1 MKKAWMRRRLKLRA
15 ERLVFMSGSESTEEK
30 LTSNIQDYLSY
41 IQSEKNYSPHTF
53 AAYKKDLFSLADF
66 LKLEQ
71 KGKITPDLI
80 RRKDIQNYLI
90 HLSQKGFDPASI
102 QRKLSTLRSFFK
114 YLQRRLKVKANP
126 ASSLEAPKRKK
137 RLPRALSW
145 PQVKSLLEPSLYRK
159 EKEGL
164 RDRAILELL
173 YNTGL
178 RLAEISSLK
187 RGDIDFQAGEIKV
200 LGKGNKE
207 RIVPI
212 GENAAKIL
220 TGYLDSKN
228 SKDDF
233 IFSNKY
239 GEKLGRRGIA
249 RVVKKYG
256 AKVIEEKKFSPHVL
270 RHSFA
275 THLLDEGANL
285 LAVKEMLGHEK
296 LSTTQI
302 YTHLS
307 LNRLKEVYKKAHPRA
322 E

>member
-1 MKKAWMRRRLKLRA
+1 
-15 ERLVFMSGSESTEEK
+15 MSGSEYAEEELK
-30 LTSNIQDYLSY
+30 SSIQDYLSY
-41 IQSEKNYSPHTF
+41 IQSEKNYSVHTF
-53 AAYKKDLFSLADF
+53 DAYKKDLFSFSDF
-66 LKLEQ
+66 LKSKQ
-71 KGKITPDLI
+71 KEKITPDSI
-80 RRKDIQNYLI
+80 RRKDIKNYLI
-90 HLSQKGFDPASI
+90 YLSQKGFDPASI
-102 QRKLSTLRSFFK
+102 QRKLSTSRSFFK
-114 YLQRRLKVKANP
+114 YLQRRLKVKTNP

-145 PQVKSLLEPSLYRK
+145 PQVKSLLEPSLYQK

-164 RDRAILELL
+164 RDRAVLELL

-178 RLAEISSLK
+178 RLGEISSLK
-187 RGDIDFQAGEIKV
+187 RGDIDFKAGEIKV
-200 LGKGNKE
+200 LGKGRKE
-207 RIVPI
+207 RIVPL
-212 GENAAKIL
+212 GENAGKL
-220 TGYLDSKN
+220 LKGYLDSK
-228 SKDDF
+228 KTGEDF
-233 IFSNKY
+233 VFSNKY

>member
-1 MKKAWMRRRLKLRA
+1 
-15 ERLVFMSGSESTEEK
+15 MSGPDSAEEK
-30 LTSNIQDYLSY
+30 LISSIQDYLSY
-41 IQSEKNYSPHTF
+41 VQSERNYSIHTF
-53 AAYKKDLFSLADF
+53 TAYKKDLFSLADF
-66 LKLEQ
+66 LKSEQ
-71 KGKITPDLI
+71 KGKISPDSI
-80 RRKDIQNYLI
+80 GRKDVQNYLI

-114 YLQRRLKVKANP
+114 YLQRRLKVKTNP

-145 PQVKSLLEPSLYRK
+145 PQVKSLLEPSLYQK

-187 RGDIDFQAGEIKV
+187 REDIDFGAGEIKV

-207 RIVPI
+207 RIVPL
-212 GENAAKIL
+212 GENAGKIL
-220 TGYLDSKN
+220 TGYLDSRN
-228 SKDDF
+228 SKNDF

-256 AKVIEEKKFSPHVL
+256 AKVIEEKKFSPHAL

-302 YTHLS
+302 YAHVS
-307 LNRLKEVYKKAHPRA
+307 LNRVKKVYQKAHPRSGYKD
-322 E
+322 

>member
-1 MKKAWMRRRLKLRA
+1 
-15 ERLVFMSGSESTEEK
+15 MSGSEYTEEELK
-30 LTSNIQDYLSY
+30 SNIQDYLSY
-41 IQSEKNYSPHTF
+41 IQSEKNYSAHTF
-53 AAYKKDLFSLADF
+53 DAYKKDLFSFSDF
-66 LKLEQ
+66 LKSEQ
-71 KGKITPDLI
+71 KEKITPDSI
-80 RRKDIQNYLI
+80 RRKDIKNYLI
-90 HLSQKGFDPASI
+90 YLSQKGFDPASI

-114 YLQRRLKVKANP
+114 YLQRKLKVKTNP

-145 PQVKSLLEPSLYRK
+145 PQVKSLLEPSLYQK

-239 GEKLGRRGIA
+239 REKLGRRGIA
-249 RVVKKYG
+249 RVVKKFG

-302 YTHLS
+302 YAHVS
-307 LNRLKEVYKKAHPRA
+307 LDRVKKVYQKAHPRSGYKD
-322 E
+322 

>member
-1 MKKAWMRRRLKLRA
+1 
-15 ERLVFMSGSESTEEK
+15 MSGSESTEEK
-30 LTSNIQDYLSY
+30 LKSYIQDYLSY
-41 IQSEKNYSPHTF
+41 IQSEKHYSVHTF
-53 AAYKKDLFSLADF
+53 GAYKKDLFSLSDF
-66 LKLEQ
+66 LKSEQ
-71 KGKITPDLI
+71 KGKITPDSI
-80 RRKDIQNYLI
+80 RRKDLKNYLI

-145 PQVKSLLEPSLYRK
+145 PQVKSLLEPSLYQK
-159 EKEGL
+159 EKQGL

-178 RLAEISSLK
+178 RLSEISSLRK
-187 RGDIDFQAGEIKV
+187 GDIDFKAGEIKV

>member
-1 MKKAWMRRRLKLRA
+1 
-15 ERLVFMSGSESTEEK
+15 MSGPLSTKEELK
-30 LTSNIQDYLSY
+30 SSIQDYLVY
-41 IQSEKNYSPHTF
+41 IRSEKNYSSHTF
-53 AAYKKDLFSLADF
+53 DAYKKDLFSLSDF
-66 LKLEQ
+66 LKSEQ
-71 KGKITPDLI
+71 KEKTAPDSI
-80 RRKDIQNYLI
+80 RRKDIKNYLI
-90 HLSQKGFDPASI
+90 YLSQKGFDPASI
-102 QRKLSTLRSFFK
+102 RRRLSTLRSFFK

-137 RLPRALSW
+137 RLPRTLSW
-145 PQVKSLLEPSLYRK
+145 PQVKSLLEPSLYQK

-164 RDRAILELL
+164 RDRAIMELL

-187 RGDIDFQAGEIKV
+187 REDIDFQAGEIKV
-200 LGKGNKE
+200 MGKGNKE

-212 GENAAKIL
+212 GENAGKIL
-220 TGYLDSKN
+220 IEYLDSKN
-228 SKDDF
+228 PGKDF

-256 AKVIEEKKFSPHVL
+256 AKVIEEKRFSPHAL

-302 YTHLS
+302 YAHVS
-307 LNRLKEVYKKAHPRA
+307 LERVKKVYQKTHPRSGYKD
-322 E
+322 

>member
-1 MKKAWMRRRLKLRA
+1 
-15 ERLVFMSGSESTEEK
+15 MSGSEYTEEELK
-30 LTSNIQDYLSY
+30 SSIQDYLSY
-41 IQSEKNYSPHTF
+41 IQSEKNYSAHTF
-53 AAYKKDLFSLADF
+53 DAYKKDLFSFSDF
-66 LKLEQ
+66 LKSEQ
-71 KGKITPDLI
+71 KEKVNLDSI
-80 RRKDIQNYLI
+80 RRKDLKNYLI
-90 HLSQKGFDPASI
+90 YLSQRGFDPASI

-114 YLQRRLKVKANP
+114 YLQRRLKVKVNP

-145 PQVKSLLEPSLYRK
+145 PQVKSLLEPSLYQK

-187 RGDIDFQAGEIKV
+187 RGYIDFQAGEIKV

-302 YTHLS
+302 YAHVS
-307 LNRLKEVYKKAHPRA
+307 LDRVKKVYQKAHPRSGYKD
-322 E
+322 

>member
-1 MKKAWMRRRLKLRA
+1 
-15 ERLVFMSGSESTEEK
+15 MSGSEYTEEELK
-30 LTSNIQDYLSY
+30 SSIQDYLSY
-41 IQSEKNYSPHTF
+41 IQSEKNYSVHTF
-53 AAYKKDLFSLADF
+53 AAYKKDLFSLSDF
-66 LKLEQ
+66 LKSEQ

-80 RRKDIQNYLI
+80 RRKDVQNYLI

-114 YLQRRLKVKANP
+114 YLQRRLKVKTNP

-145 PQVKSLLEPSLYRK
+145 PQVKSLLEPSLYQK

-178 RLAEISSLK
+178 RLNEISSLK
-187 RGDIDFQAGEIKV
+187 REDIDFQAGEIKV

-207 RIVPI
+207 RIVPF
-212 GENAAKIL
+212 GENGSKIL
-220 TGYLDSKN
+220 NEYLDSKN
-228 SKDDF
+228 QEGNLV
-233 IFSNKY
+233 FSNKY
-239 GEKLGRRGIA
+239 GKALSGRGIA

-256 AKVIEEKKFSPHVL
+256 SKVIEEKKFSPHVL

>member
-1 MKKAWMRRRLKLRA
+1 
-15 ERLVFMSGSESTEEK
+15 MSGSEYAEEELK
-30 LTSNIQDYLSY
+30 SSIQDYLSY
-41 IQSEKNYSPHTF
+41 IQSEKNYSVHTF
-53 AAYKKDLFSLADF
+53 DAYKKDLFSFSDF
-66 LKLEQ
+66 LKSKQ
-71 KGKITPDLI
+71 KEKITPDSI
-80 RRKDIQNYLI
+80 RRKDIKNYLI
-90 HLSQKGFDPASI
+90 YLSQKGFDPASI

-114 YLQRRLKVKANP
+114 YLQRKLKVKTNP

-145 PQVKSLLEPSLYRK
+145 PQVKSLLEPSLYQK

-212 GENAAKIL
+212 GANAAKIL

-249 RVVKKYG
+249 RVVKKIG

-285 LAVKEMLGHEK
+285 LAVKEMLGHKK

-302 YTHLS
+302 YTHVS
-307 LNRLKEVYKKAHPRA
+307 LERVKKVYRKAHPRSGYKG
-322 E
+322 

>member
-1 MKKAWMRRRLKLRA
+1 
-15 ERLVFMSGSESTEEK
+15 MSGSESTEEK
-30 LTSNIQDYLSY
+30 LTSSIQDYLSY
-41 IQSEKNYSPHTF
+41 IQSEKNYSAHTF
-53 AAYKKDLFSLADF
+53 AAYKQDLFSLSDF
-66 LKLEQ
+66 LKSEQ

-80 RRKDIQNYLI
+80 RRKEVQNYLI

-145 PQVKSLLEPSLYRK
+145 PQVKSLLEPSLYQK

-178 RLAEISSLK
+178 RLSEISSLRK
-187 RGDIDFQAGEIKV
+187 GDIDFKTGEIKV

>member
-1 MKKAWMRRRLKLRA
+1 MK
-15 ERLVFMSGSESTEEK
+15 
-30 LTSNIQDYLSY
+30 
-41 IQSEKNYSPHTF
+41 
-53 AAYKKDLFSLADF
+53 
-66 LKLEQ
+66 
-71 KGKITPDLI
+71 
-80 RRKDIQNYLI
+80 NYLI
-90 HLSQKGFDPASI
+90 YLSQKGFDPASI

-114 YLQRRLKVKANP
+114 YLQRRVKVKANP

-145 PQVKSLLEPSLYRK
+145 PQVKSLLEPSLYQK

-212 GENAAKIL
+212 GDNAAKIL

>member
-1 MKKAWMRRRLKLRA
+1 
-15 ERLVFMSGSESTEEK
+15 MSGSEYTEEELK
-30 LTSNIQDYLSY
+30 SSIQDYLSY
-41 IQSEKNYSPHTF
+41 IQSEKNYSAHTF
-53 AAYKKDLFSLADF
+53 AAYKKDLFSLSDF
-66 LKLEQ
+66 LKSEQ

-80 RRKDIQNYLI
+80 RRKDVQNYLI

-145 PQVKSLLEPSLYRK
+145 PQVKSLLEPSLYQK

-178 RLAEISSLK
+178 RLSEISSLRK
-187 RGDIDFQAGEIKV
+187 GDIDFKTGEIKV

-322 E
+322 K

>member
-1 MKKAWMRRRLKLRA
+1 
-15 ERLVFMSGSESTEEK
+15 MSGSESTEEK

-41 IQSEKNYSPHTF
+41 IQSEKNYSALTF

-66 LKLEQ
+66 LKSEQ

-80 RRKDIQNYLI
+80 RREDIQNYLI

-137 RLPRALSW
+137 RLPRSLSW
-145 PQVKSLLEPSLYRK
+145 PQVKSLLEPSLYQK

>member
-1 MKKAWMRRRLKLRA
+1 
-15 ERLVFMSGSESTEEK
+15 MSGSEYTEEELK
-30 LTSNIQDYLSY
+30 ISIQDYLSY
-41 IQSEKNYSPHTF
+41 IQSEKNYSAHTF
-53 AAYKKDLFSLADF
+53 DAYKKDLFSLSDF
-66 LKLEQ
+66 LKSEQ
-71 KGKITPDLI
+71 KEKITPDSI
-80 RRKDIQNYLI
+80 RRKDIKNYLI
-90 HLSQKGFDPASI
+90 YLSQKGFDPASI

-126 ASSLEAPKRKK
+126 ASNLEAPKRKK

-145 PQVKSLLEPSLYRK
+145 PQVKSLLEPSLYQK

-187 RGDIDFQAGEIKV
+187 KKDINFEEGEIKV
-200 LGKGNKE
+200 LGKGSKE
-207 RIVPI
+207 RIVPF

-302 YTHLS
+302 YAHVS
-307 LNRLKEVYKKAHPRA
+307 LDRVKKVYQKAHPRSGYKD
-322 E
+322 

>member
-1 MKKAWMRRRLKLRA
+1 
-15 ERLVFMSGSESTEEK
+15 MSGPDSAEEK
-30 LTSNIQDYLSY
+30 LISSIQDYLSY
-41 IQSEKNYSPHTF
+41 VQSERNYSIHTF
-53 AAYKKDLFSLADF
+53 TAYKKDLFSLADF
-66 LKLEQ
+66 LKSEQ
-71 KGKITPDLI
+71 KGKISPDSI
-80 RRKDIQNYLI
+80 GRKDVQNYLI

-114 YLQRRLKVKANP
+114 YLQRRLKVKTNP

-145 PQVKSLLEPSLYRK
+145 PQVKSLLEPSLYQK

-187 RGDIDFQAGEIKV
+187 REDIDFGAGEIKV

-207 RIVPI
+207 RIVPL
-212 GENAAKIL
+212 GENAGKIL
-220 TGYLDSKN
+220 TGYLDSRN
-228 SKDDF
+228 SKNDF

-256 AKVIEEKKFSPHVL
+256 AKVIEEKKFSPHAL

-285 LAVKEMLGHEK
+285 LAIKEMLGHEK

-302 YTHLS
+302 YAHVS
-307 LNRLKEVYKKAHPRA
+307 LNRVKKVYQKAHPRSGYKD
-322 E
+322 

>member
-1 MKKAWMRRRLKLRA
+1 
-15 ERLVFMSGSESTEEK
+15 MSGSEYTEEELK
-30 LTSNIQDYLSY
+30 SSIQDYLSY
-41 IQSEKNYSPHTF
+41 IQSEKNYSAHTF
-53 AAYKKDLFSLADF
+53 DAYKKDLFSFSDF
-66 LKLEQ
+66 LKSEQ
-71 KGKITPDLI
+71 KEKITPDSI
-80 RRKDIQNYLI
+80 RRKDIKNYLI
-90 HLSQKGFDPASI
+90 YLSQRGFDPASI
-102 QRKLSTLRSFFK
+102 QRKLSTLKSFFK
-114 YLQRRLKVKANP
+114 YLQRKLKVKTNP

-145 PQVKSLLEPSLYRK
+145 PQVKSLLEPSLYQK

-302 YTHLS
+302 YAHVS
-307 LNRLKEVYKKAHPRA
+307 LDRVKKVYQKAHPRSGYKD
-322 E
+322 

>member
-1 MKKAWMRRRLKLRA
+1 
-15 ERLVFMSGSESTEEK
+15 MSGSEYAEEELK
-30 LTSNIQDYLSY
+30 SSIQDYLSY
-41 IQSEKNYSPHTF
+41 IQSEKNYSAHTF
-53 AAYKKDLFSLADF
+53 DAYKKDLFSFSDF
-66 LKLEQ
+66 LKSEQ
-71 KGKITPDLI
+71 KEKVNLDSI
-80 RRKDIQNYLI
+80 RRKDLKNYLI
-90 HLSQKGFDPASI
+90 YLSQRGFDPASI

-114 YLQRRLKVKANP
+114 YLQRKLKVKANP
-126 ASSLEAPKRKK
+126 ASSLETPKRKK

-145 PQVKSLLEPSLYRK
+145 PQVKSLLEPSLYQK

-178 RLAEISSLK
+178 RLAEISSIK

-220 TGYLDSKN
+220 TAYMDSKK
-228 SKDDF
+228 SEDDF

-302 YTHLS
+302 YAHVS
-307 LNRLKEVYKKAHPRA
+307 LDRVKKVYQKSHPRSGYKD
-322 E
+322 

>member
-1 MKKAWMRRRLKLRA
+1 
-15 ERLVFMSGSESTEEK
+15 MSGSESTEEK
-30 LTSNIQDYLSY
+30 LTSSIQDYLSY
-41 IQSEKNYSPHTF
+41 IQSEKNYSTHTF

-71 KGKITPDLI
+71 KKRIAPDSI
-80 RRKDIQNYLI
+80 SRKDIKNYLI

-102 QRKLSTLRSFFK
+102 HRKLSTLRSFFK

-145 PQVKSLLEPSLYRK
+145 PQVKSLLEPSLYQEER
-159 EKEGL
+159 EGL

-178 RLAEISSLK
+178 RLGEVSSLK
-187 RGDIDFQAGEIKV
+187 KGNIDFEAGEIKV

-207 RIVPI
+207 RIVPL
-212 GENAAKIL
+212 GKNAGKL
-220 TGYLDSKN
+220 LRGYLDSRKTGE
-228 SKDDF
+228 DF
-233 IFSNKY
+233 VFSNKY

-256 AKVIEEKKFSPHVL
+256 AKVIEEKKFSPHAL

-302 YTHLS
+302 YAHVS
-307 LNRLKEVYKKAHPRA
+307 LERVKKVYQKAHPRSGYKD
-322 E
+322 

>member
-1 MKKAWMRRRLKLRA
+1 
-15 ERLVFMSGSESTEEK
+15 MSGSEYTEKELK
-30 LTSNIQDYLSY
+30 NSIQNYLSY
-41 IQSEKNYSPHTF
+41 IQSEKNYSAHTF
-53 AAYKKDLFSLADF
+53 DAYKKDLFSLSDF
-66 LKLEQ
+66 LKSEQ
-71 KGKITPDLI
+71 KGEITPDLI
-80 RRKDIQNYLI
+80 RRKDIKNYLI

-126 ASSLEAPKRKK
+126 ASTLEAPKRKK

-145 PQVKSLLEPSLYRK
+145 PQVKSLLEPSLYQK

-178 RLAEISSLK
+178 RLSEISSLRK
-187 RGDIDFQAGEIKV
+187 GDIDFNAGEIKV

-207 RIVPI
+207 RIVPL
-212 GENAAKIL
+212 GENAGKIL
-220 TGYLDSKN
+220 TEYLDSKN
-228 SKDDF
+228 SEDDF

-239 GEKLGRRGIA
+239 GKKLGRRGIA

-302 YTHLS
+302 YTHMS

>member
-1 MKKAWMRRRLKLRA
+1 
-15 ERLVFMSGSESTEEK
+15 MSGSESTGKELK
-30 LTSNIQDYLSY
+30 SSIQDYLAY
-41 IQSEKNYSPHTF
+41 IQSEKNYSAHTF

-66 LKLEQ
+66 LKSEQ
-71 KGKITPDLI
+71 EEKIAPGLI

-114 YLQRRLKVKANP
+114 YLQRRLKVKTNP

-145 PQVKSLLEPSLYRK
+145 PQVKSLLEPSLYQE

-220 TGYLDSKN
+220 TAYMDSKK
-228 SKDDF
+228 SEDDF
-233 IFSNKY
+233 IFSNKN

-249 RVVKKYG
+249 RVVKKIG

>member
-1 MKKAWMRRRLKLRA
+1 
-15 ERLVFMSGSESTEEK
+15 MSGSESTEEK
-30 LTSNIQDYLSY
+30 LTSSIQDYLSY
-41 IQSEKNYSPHTF
+41 IQSEKNYSAHTF
-53 AAYKKDLFSLADF
+53 DAYKKDLFSLSDF
-66 LKLEQ
+66 LKSEQ

-80 RRKDIQNYLI
+80 RRKDIKNYLI
-90 HLSQKGFDPASI
+90 RLSQKGFDPASI

-114 YLQRRLKVKANP
+114 YLQRKLKVKANP

-145 PQVKSLLEPSLYRK
+145 PQVKSLLEPSLYQK

-187 RGDIDFQAGEIKV
+187 KKDINFEEGEIKV

-207 RIVPI
+207 RIVPL
-212 GENAAKIL
+212 GENGSKIL
-220 TGYLDSKN
+220 NEYLDSKN
-228 SKDDF
+228 PEGNLV
-233 IFSNKY
+233 FSNKY
-239 GEKLGRRGIA
+239 GKALSRRGIA

-302 YTHLS
+302 YAHVS
-307 LNRLKEVYKKAHPRA
+307 LDRVKKVYQKAHPRSGYKD
-322 E
+322 

>member
-1 MKKAWMRRRLKLRA
+1 
-15 ERLVFMSGSESTEEK
+15 MSGSEYTKEELK
-30 LTSNIQDYLSY
+30 ISIQDYLSY
-41 IQSEKNYSPHTF
+41 IQSEKNYSAHTF
-53 AAYKKDLFSLADF
+53 DAYKKDLFSFSDF
-66 LKLEQ
+66 LKSEQ
-71 KGKITPDLI
+71 KEKITPDSI
-80 RRKDIQNYLI
+80 RRKDIKNYLI
-90 HLSQKGFDPASI
+90 YLSQKGFDPASI

-114 YLQRRLKVKANP
+114 YLQRKLKVKTNP

-145 PQVKSLLEPSLYRK
+145 PQVKSLLEPSLYQK

-239 GEKLGRRGIA
+239 REKLGRRGIA
-249 RVVKKYG
+249 RVVKKFG

-302 YTHLS
+302 YAHVS
-307 LNRLKEVYKKAHPRA
+307 LDRVKKVYQKAHPRSGYKD
-322 E
+322 

>member
-1 MKKAWMRRRLKLRA
+1 
-15 ERLVFMSGSESTEEK
+15 MSGSEYTEKELK
-30 LTSNIQDYLSY
+30 NSIQNYLSY
-41 IQSEKNYSPHTF
+41 IQSEKHYSVHTF
-53 AAYKKDLFSLADF
+53 NAYKKDLFSFLDF
-66 LKLEQ
+66 LKFEQ

-80 RRKDIQNYLI
+80 RRKDIKNYLI
-90 HLSQKGFDPASI
+90 YLSQKGFDPASI

-114 YLQRRLKVKANP
+114 YLQRRLKVKTNP

-145 PQVKSLLEPSLYRK
+145 PQVKSLLEPSLYQK

-178 RLAEISSLK
+178 RLAEMSSLK
-187 RGDIDFQAGEIKV
+187 RGDIDFQTGEIKV

-207 RIVPI
+207 RIVPF

-302 YTHLS
+302 YAHVS
-307 LNRLKEVYKKAHPRA
+307 LDRVKKVYQKAHPRSGYKD
-322 E
+322 

>member
-1 MKKAWMRRRLKLRA
+1 
-15 ERLVFMSGSESTEEK
+15 MSGSEYTEEELK
-30 LTSNIQDYLSY
+30 SNIQDYLAY
-41 IQSEKNYSPHTF
+41 IQSEKNYSAHTF
-53 AAYKKDLFSLADF
+53 DAYKKDLFSFSDF
-66 LKLEQ
+66 LKSEQ
-71 KGKITPDLI
+71 KEKVNLDSI
-80 RRKDIQNYLI
+80 RRKDLKNYLI
-90 HLSQKGFDPASI
+90 YLSQRGFDPASI

-114 YLQRRLKVKANP
+114 YLQRKLKVKANP
-126 ASSLEAPKRKK
+126 ASSLETPKRKK

-145 PQVKSLLEPSLYRK
+145 PQVKSLLEPSLYQK

-178 RLAEISSLK
+178 RLAEISSIK

-220 TGYLDSKN
+220 TAYMDSKK
-228 SKDDF
+228 SEDDF

-302 YTHLS
+302 YAHVS
-307 LNRLKEVYKKAHPRA
+307 LDRVKKVYQKSHPRSGYKD
-322 E
+322 

>member
-1 MKKAWMRRRLKLRA
+1 MIL
-15 ERLVFMSGSESTEEK
+15 MSGSISTEEELK
-30 LTSNIQDYLSY
+30 NSIQDYLSY
-41 IQSEKNYSPHTF
+41 IRSEKNYSAHTYD
-53 AAYKKDLFSLADF
+53 AYKKDLSSLSDF
-66 LKLEQ
+66 LKSEQ
-71 KGKITPDLI
+71 GERITPDSI
-80 RRKDIQNYLI
+80 RRKDIKNYLI

-114 YLQRRLKVKANP
+114 YLQRRLKVKINP

-137 RLPRALSW
+137 RLPRAISLT
-145 PQVKSLLEPSLYRK
+145 QVSSLLEPSLYQE

-164 RDRAILELL
+164 RDRAIVELL

-178 RLAEISSLK
+178 RLAEVSSLK
-187 RGDIDFQAGEIKV
+187 RGDIDFGSGEIKV

-207 RIVPI
+207 RIVPL
-212 GENAAKIL
+212 GENAGKIL
-220 TGYLDSKN
+220 TGYLDSR
-228 SKDDF
+228 SSEGDF

-256 AKVIEEKKFSPHVL
+256 AKVIEEKKFSPHAL

-302 YTHLS
+302 YAHVS
-307 LNRLKEVYKKAHPRA
+307 LDRVKKVYQKAHPRSGYKD
-322 E
+322 

>member
-1 MKKAWMRRRLKLRA
+1 
-15 ERLVFMSGSESTEEK
+15 MSGSESTGKELK
-30 LTSNIQDYLSY
+30 SSIQDYLAY
-41 IQSEKNYSPHTF
+41 IQSEKNYSAHTF

-66 LKLEQ
+66 LKSEQ
-71 KGKITPDLI
+71 EEKIAPGLI

-114 YLQRRLKVKANP
+114 YLQRRLKVKTNP

-137 RLPRALSW
+137 RLPRSLSW
-145 PQVKSLLEPSLYRK
+145 PQVKSLLEPSLYQK

-220 TGYLDSKN
+220 TAYMDSKK
-228 SKDDF
+228 SEDDF

-239 GEKLGRRGIA
+239 GEKLSRRGIA

>member
-1 MKKAWMRRRLKLRA
+1 
-15 ERLVFMSGSESTEEK
+15 MSGSEYTEEELK
-30 LTSNIQDYLSY
+30 SNIQDYLAY
-41 IQSEKNYSPHTF
+41 IQSEKNYSAHTF
-53 AAYKKDLFSLADF
+53 DAYKKDLFSFSDF
-66 LKLEQ
+66 LKSEQ
-71 KGKITPDLI
+71 KEKVNLDSI
-80 RRKDIQNYLI
+80 RRKDLKNYLI
-90 HLSQKGFDPASI
+90 YLSQRGFDPASI

-114 YLQRRLKVKANP
+114 YLQRKLKVKANP
-126 ASSLEAPKRKK
+126 ASSLETPKRKK

-145 PQVKSLLEPSLYRK
+145 PQVKSLLEPSLYQK

-178 RLAEISSLK
+178 RLAEISSIK

-220 TGYLDSKN
+220 TAYMDSKK
-228 SKDDF
+228 SEDDF

-302 YTHLS
+302 YAHVS
-307 LNRLKEVYKKAHPRA
+307 LDRVKKVYQKAHPRSGYKD
-322 E
+322 

>member
-1 MKKAWMRRRLKLRA
+1 
-15 ERLVFMSGSESTEEK
+15 MSGSESTGKELK
-30 LTSNIQDYLSY
+30 SSIQDYLAY
-41 IQSEKNYSPHTF
+41 IQSEKNYSAHTF

-66 LKLEQ
+66 LKSEQ
-71 KGKITPDLI
+71 EEKIAPDLI

-114 YLQRRLKVKANP
+114 YLQRRLKVKTNP

-145 PQVKSLLEPSLYRK
+145 PQIKSLLEPSLYQK

-207 RIVPI
+207 RIVPL
-212 GENAAKIL
+212 GENGSKIL
-220 TGYLDSKN
+220 NKYLDSKN
-228 SKDDF
+228 PEGDLV
-233 IFSNKY
+233 FSNKY
-239 GEKLGRRGIA
+239 GKALSRRGIT

>member
-1 MKKAWMRRRLKLRA
+1 
-15 ERLVFMSGSESTEEK
+15 MSGSEYTEEELK
-30 LTSNIQDYLSY
+30 SSIQDYLSY
-41 IQSEKNYSPHTF
+41 IQSEKNYSAHTF
-53 AAYKKDLFSLADF
+53 AAYKKDLFSLSDF
-66 LKLEQ
+66 LKSEQ
-71 KGKITPDLI
+71 KREITPDLI

-114 YLQRRLKVKANP
+114 YLQRRVKVKANP

-145 PQVKSLLEPSLYRK
+145 PQVKSLLEPSLYQK

-178 RLAEISSLK
+178 RLSEISSLRK
-187 RGDIDFQAGEIKV
+187 GDIDFKAGEIKV

-212 GENAAKIL
+212 GENAGKIL
-220 TGYLDSKN
+220 TEYLDSKN
-228 SKDDF
+228 PENDF

-249 RVVKKYG
+249 RVVKKIG

>member
-1 MKKAWMRRRLKLRA
+1 
-15 ERLVFMSGSESTEEK
+15 MSGSEYTEEELK
-30 LTSNIQDYLSY
+30 SSIQDYLSY
-41 IQSEKNYSPHTF
+41 IQSEKNYSAHTF
-53 AAYKKDLFSLADF
+53 AAYKKDLFSLSDF
-66 LKLEQ
+66 LKSEQ
-71 KGKITPDLI
+71 KREITPDLI

-114 YLQRRLKVKANP
+114 YLQRRVKVKANP

-145 PQVKSLLEPSLYRK
+145 PQVKSLLEPSLYQK

-178 RLAEISSLK
+178 RLSEISSLRK
-187 RGDIDFQAGEIKV
+187 GDIDFKAGEIKV

-212 GENAAKIL
+212 GENAGKIL
-220 TGYLDSKN
+220 TEYLDSKN
-228 SKDDF
+228 PENDF

-302 YTHLS
+302 YAHVS
-307 LNRLKEVYKKAHPRA
+307 LDRVKKVYQKSHPRSGYKD
-322 E
+322 